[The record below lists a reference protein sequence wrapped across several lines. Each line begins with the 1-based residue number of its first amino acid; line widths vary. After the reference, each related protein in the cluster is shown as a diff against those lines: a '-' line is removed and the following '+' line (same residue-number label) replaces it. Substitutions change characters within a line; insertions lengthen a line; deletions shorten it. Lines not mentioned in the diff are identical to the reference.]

1 MNSTGEETT
10 RKEKKSKYNK
20 QLEAVFSM
28 TAMYFSSQ
36 TCSVGFHLLKV
47 WTPASLLEQV
57 KSEEP
62 ISHLFSSHTQPK
74 KHHKYAKSHRPLQGA
89 AG

>member
-10 RKEKKSKYNK
+10 RKEKNQNTISNWK
-20 QLEAVFSM
+20 QFSM
-28 TAMYFSSQ
+28 TAMCFSSQ